1 MPRILSNK
9 KRKVAQS
16 ARASIY
22 TIYIGIDPGK
32 SGGLVALDENGKVVQ
47 VTSMLETNREVLDW
61 FMQFEGEQIV
71 GYLERV
77 GGYSSGVEGFF
88 SPPSAFKF
96 GAGYGALEMALTAAR
111 IRYENPMPQKWMK
124 ALGVPPRKKVN
135 KKYVESKTEYK
146 NRLKAIAQRL
156 FPAIKVTLAI
166 ADALL
171 IAYYGWKT
179 ERGLL

>member
-9 KRKVAQS
+9 KRNVAQ

-22 TIYIGIDPGK
+22 NTYIGVDPGK
-32 SGGLVALDENGKVVQ
+32 SGGLVALDEDGVVIQ
-47 VTSMLETNREVLDW
+47 AISMPDTNREVLDW
-61 FMQFEGEQIV
+61 IMQFEGKQAV

-96 GAGYGALEMALTAAR
+96 GSGYGALEMALTAAR
-111 IRYENPMPQKWMK
+111 IRYENPTPQKWMK